1 MKKILGKEMLACI
14 ISILGVSTGISTMH
28 FEQTAMDIVN
38 MSELIS
44 DETMICEDNNMRGNT
59 NLLKNPSFENDSDND
74 NIPQITG
81 MYFHHHHQRYILM
94 GFNGVSHRCT

>member
-44 DETMICEDNNMRGNT
+44 DE
-59 NLLKNPSFENDSDND
+59 P
-74 NIPQITG
+74 
-81 MYFHHHHQRYILM
+81 
-94 GFNGVSHRCT
+94 